1 MYRMLRGNAE
11 TLGYTQDY
19 TVSALTDLITLL

>member
-1 MYRMLRGNAE
+1 LRGNAE